1 MASLKPVL
9 DIASLGDSNVVL
21 KIAFA
26 ELVTSLSTEK
36 VVSVNALGADNEI
49 GIKRFPLIN
58 ILETDFSPADNKL
71 TDFTQGKTV
80 EFPILK
86 LVNGVK
92 HGFRIEVMTRP
103 ANDPAGPIT
112 FYRSVERH
120 ATPVSLP
127 SVPQIIA
134 IAALS
139 STSFKV
145 TLANPFAND
154 ANAIKASPIAK
165 LVLYLSVQEDNT
177 TEARDI
183 INNVVSREFS
193 MEGLLAKDSDG
204 LYPSTIDV
212 IVDGI
217 DNGQLYE
224 FSSHFANHTGLS
236 PGSISQ
242 KLVGGSTL
250 FEKLE
255 NVEAI
260 GSDKTVTFRFER
272 VRNFAIS
279 KLLGVVVENV
289 VNSGNALAP
298 MYYLYKGNG
307 VFNKVEKKDDL
318 VGPGFEFVKSPK
330 KHSLDVD
337 GLSNNINYSFNLRPI
352 SPYGEGADLSEP
364 KVVRAQAPPS
374 ELRDCRLN
382 EHFPSDA
389 TFLSAYKA
397 KLAILDRRFVRI
409 RSLSGECREPLNNW
423 VMTGG
428 TFRTVQTAVD
438 SKDAAFEAAVE
449 RFLSPVLPLVPAA
462 NGLPA
467 LDAIDER
474 SAAEMLLS
482 VPQVRNLIADKIS
495 KTTPTGWANMVDK
508 LTFADNM
515 PRLVT
520 ALDLH
525 FGVLSLAKSLQ
536 DEANGALGY
545 IEVEDNYTDASKL
558 FNTSDVRNI
567 FAIAGSKMTV
577 TFIARIVT
585 GNTVLES
592 TPKTVEQIISGKPS
606 DAILRAIAEAG
617 NRDITL
623 KLREF
628 GGIQGLDMKDG
639 LAVTLLLKD
648 GNNVLSSQS
657 KILPYILSS
666 SGIPQRKDYS
676 LADAGFN
683 ILNGSLYD
691 LTVGHSGPLTD
702 TVTKTVGTI
711 PATTIIGL
719 TAQGKSAGP
728 IATIVQNSNG
738 GVELTLKELSD
749 LLLDGAVFDYFEF
762 NLVPKALAPNS
773 DLKALT
779 QTQLGTFFSS
789 SSNTG
794 KFVALKYSVNKNNAT
809 SGIIQTELERK
820 AGQTYTSL
828 YAEFTQGTEFT
839 AVYRTTAQNVSA
851 SSDWL
856 VGPQQQTF
864 TSPDAPAA
872 PAATANGRLAE
883 IAVQWSNP
891 AKDGKGGSIGENILY
906 YEVQLFNA
914 SAPSTVLYT
923 ETTDKRSYV
932 FGRDG
937 SGQTLEETKI
947 YFARVMAF
955 SKDKNGENQPL
966 KSVWSANSN
975 PVALYTT
982 PIITKAVVTG
992 NNVNVEWDSK
1002 GTSAGSLFHFF
1013 SVVDEAGN
1021 IVPEDF
1027 IGTVNLTAGQTAA
1040 VLRFT
1045 PTNSKNTLVPE
1056 GLVLLNTLNG
1066 SIAYKELYN

>member
-1 MASLKPVL
+1 MATLKPVL
-9 DIASLGDSNVVL
+9 EIASLGDSNVVL

-26 ELVTSLSTEK
+26 DLLTSLSNEK
-36 VVSVNALGADNEI
+36 VVSVNALVADNGI
-49 GIKRFPLIN
+49 GIRRILLKN
-58 ILETDFSPADNKL
+58 ILETDFSPADNKF

-80 EFPILK
+80 EFPLLD
-86 LVNGVK
+86 LVSGVK
-92 HGFRIEVMTRP
+92 HGFRLEVMTRP
-103 ANDPAGPIT
+103 AIDPAGPIT
-112 FYRSVERH
+112 FYRSNEKSG
-120 ATPVSLP
+120 TPVSLP
-127 SVPQIIA
+127 SAPQIIA

-139 STSFKV
+139 STSFKI

-165 LVLYLSVQEDNT
+165 LVSYLSVQEDNT

-204 LYPSTIDV
+204 LYPATIDV

-224 FSSHFANHTGLS
+224 FSSHFANHTGLG

-260 GSDKTVTFRFER
+260 GSDKTVTFRFDR

-279 KLLGVVVENV
+279 KLLGVVAENV

-298 MYYLYKGNG
+298 IYYLYKGNG
-307 VFNKVEKKDDL
+307 AFDKVEKKEDL
-318 VGPGFEFVKSPK
+318 VGPGFNFVNSPK
-330 KHSLDVD
+330 KHFLDVD
-337 GLSNNINYSFNLRPI
+337 GLSNNIDYIFKLRAISSF
-352 SPYGEGADLSEP
+352 GEGADLSELM
-364 KVVRAQAPPS
+364 VVRAQAPPS

-382 EHFPSDA
+382 EYFQSNPVFMSE
-389 TFLSAYKA
+389 YRA
-397 KLAILDRRFVRI
+397 KQSILDRRFVQI

-423 VMTGG
+423 VTTGG
-428 TFRTVQTAVD
+428 TFRTVQTAVEA
-438 SKDAAFEAAVE
+438 KEAAFEAAVD
-449 RFLSPVLPLVPAA
+449 RFLSPELSAVVGS
-462 NGLPA
+462 NGLSDLP
-467 LDAIDER
+467 AIDER
-474 SAAEMLLS
+474 SPAEMLLS
-482 VPQVRNLIADKIS
+482 VPQVRNLIADRIS

-525 FGVLSLAKSLQ
+525 FGVLSLAKMLQ

-545 IEVEDNYTDASKL
+545 IEVADSDTDVSKL
-558 FNTSDVRNI
+558 FKTSDVRNI

-577 TFIARIVT
+577 TFIARIVN

-592 TPKTVEQIISGKPS
+592 PAKIVEQIISGKPTN
-606 DAILRAIAEAG
+606 AIIRATAVAG

-628 GGIQGLDMKDG
+628 SGIQGLDMKDG

-648 GNNVLSSQS
+648 GNNVLSSQN

-676 LADAGFN
+676 LADAGLY
-683 ILNGSLYD
+683 ILNGGVYELM
-691 LTVGHSGPLTD
+691 VGHSEPLTD
-702 TVTKTVGTI
+702 TVTQTVGTI
-711 PATTIIGL
+711 PSKTIGGL

-728 IATIVQNSNG
+728 IATIVQNSTG
-738 GVELTLKELSD
+738 GVEVTLKELSEV
-749 LLLDGAVFDYFEF
+749 LLDGAIFSSFDF
-762 NLVPKALAPNS
+762 NFVPKSLASNI
-773 DLKALT
+773 DLKAFT
-779 QTQLGTFFSS
+779 QFQLNTFFSS
-789 SSNTG
+789 DSNIG
-794 KFVALKYSVNKNNAT
+794 KFFPLQCSTNKNNET
-809 SGIIQTELERK
+809 SGIIQTDIERL
-820 AGQTYTSL
+820 AGQTYTTLFSG
-828 YAEFTQGTEFT
+828 FSQGTEFT

-851 SSDWL
+851 SSDWA

-872 PAATANGRLAE
+872 PTATANGRLAE
-883 IAVQWSNP
+883 IAVQWFNP

-937 SGQTLEETKI
+937 SGQTLEETKV

-992 NNVNVEWDSK
+992 NNVNVEWDPR
-1002 GTSAGSLFHFF
+1002 GTSAGSLFYAF

-1027 IGTVNLTAGQTAA
+1027 IGTINLTAGQTAA
-1040 VLRFT
+1040 ILRFT

-1056 GLVLLNTLNG
+1056 GIILLNTLNG
-1066 SIAYKELYN
+1066 SIAWKVLSQ